1 MNENGGIYGGC
12 FDCEDCKE
20 QNLYC
25 EDCSMYEYDKYRL
38 SNQEKFMGKSL
49 EFVKERIA
57 SGQCNGMENNKYE
70 SMIEQDIRELFTVVN
85 YTKNGTILA
94 DVPYLKGDKPYFNVI
109 IKHDPDADF
118 EYFTM
123 QRCNC
128 DGTFVFFQDL
138 MGECIDKMIHLKTCN
153 VNKEIPKDL
162 TGYSIVYT
170 VGDFVLAEEFGDE
183 FATKEKPWMK
193 SRFTAMLPIKF
204 NVVRNEE

>member
-1 MNENGGIYGGC
+1 
-12 FDCEDCKE
+12 
-20 QNLYC
+20 
-25 EDCSMYEYDKYRL
+25 MYLEWRKRIT
-38 SNQEKFMGKSL
+38 MGKSL

-57 SGQCNGMENNKYE
+57 SGQCNGMENNKYK

-162 TGYSIVYT
+162 TGILSSI
-170 VGDFVLAEEFGDE
+170 LSEI
-183 FATKEKPWMK
+183 
-193 SRFTAMLPIKF
+193 LC
-204 NVVRNEE
+204 